1 MAYEMTG
8 TVQLVK
14 DTQTFPSGFQKRELV
29 IQNEEDRFPSPIMLS
44 FTKERISLLDGL
56 AAGERVKVSF
66 DIRGREYNGRHFV
79 DLNGF
84 RLERLD
90 LAGSEAP
97 PEDMPP
103 AADEPP
109 LDDSMP
115 F

>member
-29 IQNEEDRFPSPIMLS
+29 VQNDEDRFPSPVMFS
-44 FTKERISLLDGL
+44 FTKERIPLLDDVKQ
-56 AAGERVKVSF
+56 GERVKVSF

-90 LAGSEAP
+90 GSAPGEEPP
-97 PEDMPP
+97 PE
-103 AADEPP
+103 AVSDEPP

>member
-29 IQNEEDRFPSPIMLS
+29 VQNDEDRFPSPVMFS
-44 FTKERISLLDGL
+44 FTKERIPLLDDVKQ
-56 AAGERVKVSF
+56 GERVKVSF

-90 LAGSEAP
+90 VSGGEEVP
-97 PEDMPP
+97 PE
-103 AADEPP
+103 AVSEEPP